1 MAMARNGEVN
11 TKFENRRLWSNR
23 ELQAQHL
30 QGGLGFRVSIKSD
43 HDIIRARQK
52 GRELAAEIGFSSTDS
67 TLIATSISELS
78 RNIILYAKRG
88 EIDIRT
94 LTEGERTGIL
104 VIATDNGPGIPD
116 IRLAL
121 QDGYST
127 SHSLG
132 LGLPGV
138 KRLMDDF
145 QIVSNGRGTTVTV
158 KKWKRQ

>member
-1 MAMARNGEVN
+1 MPRNGEAR
-11 TKFENRRLWSNR
+11 TKLENGWRNPA
-23 ELQAQHL
+23 LQVRS
-30 QGGLGFRVSIKSD
+30 GSRVPIKSD
-43 HDIIRARQK
+43 HDIIKARQK
-52 GRELAAEIGFSSTDS
+52 GRELAAEIGFSSTDC
-67 TLIATSISELS
+67 TLIATSISELA

-88 EIDIRT
+88 EINVGT
-94 LTEGERTGIL
+94 LTEGERIGIL

-116 IRLAL
+116 IRRAL

-145 QIVSNGRGTTVTV
+145 QIVSNGGGTTVTV
-158 KKWKRQ
+158 KKWKRK

>member
-1 MAMARNGEVN
+1 MRNERSPKTEDANLSPARPRTV
-11 TKFENRRLWSNR
+11 
-23 ELQAQHL
+23 A
-30 QGGLGFRVSIKSD
+30 GLDLRIPIKSD
-43 HDIIRARQK
+43 HDIIKARQK

-67 TLIATSISELS
+67 TLIATSISELA

-88 EIDIRT
+88 EIDLRR
-94 LTEGERTGIL
+94 LNEGERTGIL
-104 VIATDNGPGIPD
+104 VRATDNGPGIPD
-116 IRLAL
+116 IPRAL

-145 QIVSNGRGTTVTV
+145 QIVSDGRGTMVTV